1 MAGNG
6 DPELK
11 RGLGC
16 RQGSGWSGRRG
27 VNLRLGMGML
37 QGAPLPVEGAE
48 SQAVLDAPWT

>member
-11 RGLGC
+11 RGLGY

-27 VNLRLGMGML
+27 VSLRLGMGML
-37 QGAPLPVEGAE
+37 QGAPLSVEGAE